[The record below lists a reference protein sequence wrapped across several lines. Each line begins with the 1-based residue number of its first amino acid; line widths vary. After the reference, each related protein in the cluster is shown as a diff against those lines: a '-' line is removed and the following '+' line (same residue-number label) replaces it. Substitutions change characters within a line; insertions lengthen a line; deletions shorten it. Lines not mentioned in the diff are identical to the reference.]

1 MPIKTCELC
10 LAQPAGTAV
19 RCVVVALCAA
29 ASLAAQSPA
38 APDIGQ
44 LLERLDRLEEQN
56 RELATEIHK
65 LRTELA
71 AREPTVNPPADLEN
85 RLEVQESRTAEQAQT
100 KVEASHKFPI
110 RLTGMVL
117 FNSFLDSS
125 GSGGVEYPTV
135 ATNGDTRAGGGSL
148 RQTIIGLD
156 YLGPR
161 TWWGGTVSGSLRMDL
176 WGGSGQQLDQYLRLR
191 TGTISIDWKTRHI
204 LAGVDKPLISPRD
217 PESLAQ
223 VAVGPLTG
231 AGNLWFWN
239 PQVRFEQDFPLGDR
253 TGLRAQVGVIQTHE
267 VGPSSASPYAPAQ
280 QPSGV
285 YFEPARPGVEGR
297 LEFFTGSSNRFEL
310 GSGFHHSVTHAAG
323 VSLPSDVYTLD
334 WLVRPWSSIDF
345 TGAFFIGQ
353 NVAPLGTGAI
363 SQGFLVLGP
372 GQVAAVH
379 SQGGWGQLTW
389 RAAPRLWFNLFSG
402 QQDDRHAD
410 LAAGAIG
417 RNLVFG
423 ANVFYRLAP
432 NVLASFEASQIRTV
446 YIARQTLLNNH
457 YDLAL
462 AYLF

>member
-1 MPIKTCELC
+1 MPIEIREFP
-10 LAQPAGTAV
+10 AQPAGAAV
-19 RCVVVALCAA
+19 RCVALVLCAA
-29 ASLAAQSPA
+29 ASLAAQSQPP
-38 APDIGQ
+38 PDMRQ
-44 LLERLDRLEEQN
+44 LLDRLDRLEEQN

-71 AREPTVNPPADLEN
+71 AREPAVNPPADLEN
-85 RLEVQESRTAEQAQT
+85 RLEVQENRTAEQAQT
-100 KVEASHKFPI
+100 KVEALHRFPI

-125 GSGGVEYPTV
+125 GSGGAEYPTV
-135 ATNGDTRAGGGSL
+135 AAAGDTRAAGGSL

-156 YLGPR
+156 YQGPH
-161 TWWGGTVSGSLRMDL
+161 TFLGGTVGGSLRMDL

-191 TGTISIDWKTRHI
+191 TGTISIDWKARHI

-223 VAVGPLTG
+223 VAVAPLTG

-239 PQVRFEQDFPLGDR
+239 PQVRFEQDFSLGER
-253 TGLRAQVGVIQTHE
+253 MGLRAQIGVIQTHE
-267 VGPSSASPYAPAQ
+267 VGGISASPYGPAQ
-280 QPSGV
+280 QTSGT

-297 LEFFTGSSNRFEL
+297 IEFFSGSAGRFEL
-310 GSGFHHSVTHAAG
+310 GSGFHHSVTHASGA
-323 VSLPSDVYTLD
+323 SLPSDVYTLD
-334 WLVRPWSSIDF
+334 WLIRPWSSIDF
-345 TGAFFIGQ
+345 TGAFFIGR

-363 SQGFLVLGP
+363 SQGFVVLGT
-372 GQVAAVH
+372 GQIAAVH

-389 RAAPRLWFNLFSG
+389 RAAPRFWFNLFSG
-402 QQDDRHAD
+402 QQDDRNAD

-417 RNLVFG
+417 RNLEFG
-423 ANVFYRLAP
+423 GNVFYRLAP
-432 NVLASFEASQIRTV
+432 NVLVSFEAAQIRTA
-446 YIARQTLLNNH
+446 YIAWKTLLNNH